1 MRAFLVAE
9 SQRIGVS
16 RTARHLGISRRT
28 IYRWRHRAPDFVD
41 RPCRPHRSPRRTADA
56 TEARVLAL
64 RLEQRWGPDRI
75 GPVLGLAPSSVYRIL
90 LRHGAHRLAHL
101 FPKPR
106 RSFGTFDV
114 RIPGQLIAMDT
125 KSLGR
130 LDRGGGR
137 HPHDRGIA
145 FVGWRQLHV
154 AIDLASRVV
163 VTQLRPGCGNADTI
177 AFLEHAVAAFDA
189 AGVRVQRVLTDT
201 GAGYKRTFHERAAAL
216 GIRHTRT
223 QPYHPWTNGRVERFN
238 RTIQHECLYR
248 DTFHAEPER
257 DLAVALFVAY
267 DNRQRPHSA
276 LGGLAP
282 LDWLDRWRA
291 TQVYGDLSLA
301 ASGGQAAVVRSAWTG
316 RPRCSAASSRAGGRV
331 AGCAGGSGPPI
342 G

>member
-9 SQRIGVS
+9 SERIGVS
-16 RTARHLGISRRT
+16 RTARRLGISRRT
-28 IYRWRHRAPDFVD
+28 VYRWRHRAPDFKD
-41 RPCRPHRSPRRTADA
+41 RPCRPHRSPRRAADA
-56 TEARVLAL
+56 VEASVLAL

-75 GPVLGLAPSSVYRIL
+75 GPVLGLAPSSVHRIL
-90 LRHGAHRLAHL
+90 RRHGAHRLAHL

-114 RIPGQLIAMDT
+114 QVPGELIAMDT

-137 HPHDRGIA
+137 HPGAHNRSKP
-145 FVGWRQLHV
+145 FVGWTQLHV

-163 VTQLRPGCGNADTI
+163 FTELRPSCGNVDTI
-177 AFLEHAVAAFDA
+177 GFLEHALAAFDA
-189 AGVRVQRVLTDT
+189 QGIRVQRVLTDN
-201 GAGYKRTFHERAAAL
+201 GAGYKRTFHERALDL

-248 DTFHAEPER
+248 DEFHAEQER

-267 DNRQRPHSA
+267 YNRQRPHIA

-291 TQVYGDLSLA
+291 TQVYGDL
-301 ASGGQAAVVRSAWTG
+301 
-316 RPRCSAASSRAGGRV
+316 
-331 AGCAGGSGPPI
+331 I
-342 G
+342 

>member
-28 IYRWRHRAPDFVD
+28 IYRWRHRAPDFSD
-41 RPCRPHRSPRRTADA
+41 RPCRPHRSPRRAADA
-56 TEARVLAL
+56 VEASVLAL

-75 GPVLGLAPSSVYRIL
+75 GPVLGLAPSSVHRIL
-90 LRHGAHRLAHL
+90 RRHGAHRLAHL

-114 RIPGQLIAMDT
+114 QVPGELIAMDT

-137 HPHDRGIA
+137 HPGAHSRGKP
-145 FVGWRQLHV
+145 FVGWTQLHV

-163 VTQLRPGCGNADTI
+163 FTELRPSCGNVDTI
-177 AFLEHAVAAFDA
+177 GFLEHALAAFDA
-189 AGVRVQRVLTDT
+189 QGIRVQRVLTDN
-201 GAGYKRTFHERAAAL
+201 GSGYKRTFHERALDL

-248 DTFHAEPER
+248 DEFHAEQER

-267 DNRQRPHSA
+267 YNRQRPHIA

-282 LDWLDRWRA
+282 LDWLDRWRV
-291 TQVYGDLSLA
+291 TQVHGDLK
-301 ASGGQAAVVRSAWTG
+301 
-316 RPRCSAASSRAGGRV
+316 
-331 AGCAGGSGPPI
+331 
-342 G
+342 

>member
-41 RPCRPHRSPRRTADA
+41 RPCRPHRSPRRAADA
-56 TEARVLAL
+56 SEARVLAL

-75 GPVLGLAPSSVYRIL
+75 GPVLGRAPSSVYRIL
-90 LRHGAHRLAHL
+90 LRHGAHRLAQL

-106 RSFGTFDV
+106 RSVGTFDV
-114 RIPGQLIAMDT
+114 RIPGPRIAMDP
-125 KSLGR
+125 KSLDR

-137 HPHDRGIA
+137 QPHDRGIA

-154 AIDLASRVV
+154 AIDRASRVV
-163 VTQLRPGCGNADTI
+163 VTPLRPGCGNAGTI

-189 AGVRVQRVLTDT
+189 AGVRVQRVRTDN
-201 GAGYKRTFHERAAAL
+201 GAGYTRTFHERAAAL

-223 QPYHPWTNGRVERFN
+223 QPSHPWTNGRVERFN
-238 RTIQHECLYR
+238 RTIPHECLYR
-248 DTFHAEPER
+248 DTVHADPAR
-257 DLAVALFVAY
+257 DRAVALFVAS

-276 LGGLAP
+276 RGGLAP

-291 TQVYGDLSLA
+291 TQVYGDLS
-301 ASGGQAAVVRSAWTG
+301 
-316 RPRCSAASSRAGGRV
+316 
-331 AGCAGGSGPPI
+331 
-342 G
+342 